1 MAEKK
6 VYMGSVGPAIYD
18 DDNLIADEDGDFD
31 GVYEHALIT
40 DHQLIVTEAPSLDDH
55 VARYSDIQGK
65 ILDPVAVTDIDD
77 PSTELNALTG
87 AAGVLLLAYEVGAN
101 ADESTLYAWDNAV
114 GTGED
119 VPHIVAGSSGF
130 WIAVAGKYVYTQ
142 HNELGG
148 LNVGDYQHLLAA
160 EYTELSEWLDDV
172 TLGSNGLTSV
182 PEMVLVPCAAAL
194 SDVQGGMYYSN
205 VDDSVYVCTSAT

>member
-101 ADESTLYAWDNAV
+101 VDESTLYAWDNAV

-182 PEMVLVPCAAAL
+182 PELVLVPRAAAL

-205 VDDSVYVCTSAT
+205 VDDSVYVCTSAA